1 MPLISNPSTSPFQL
15 ESVAKG
21 CLKLNVALFGLPLC
35 AQYIDISTC
44 IVTQDDTHFGLVDY
58 IRARGSLK
66 DHVEE

>member
-1 MPLISNPSTSPFQL
+1 
-15 ESVAKG
+15 
-21 CLKLNVALFGLPLC
+21 LKLNVALFGLPLC